1 MDPVSISVT
10 EASRNFSDCV
20 NRARYQGTSFVLLKG
35 GSQVARI
42 EPAAEAQPKRGREL
56 AAAFVKAVEGM
67 HVGEEE
73 ATSWLHDLEQA
84 RGSMQPQGRPWRL

>member
-1 MDPVSISVT
+1 MDPVQISVT

-35 GSQVARI
+35 GSPVARI
-42 EPAAEAQPKRGREL
+42 EPAEAQPKRGREL
-56 AAAFVKAVEGM
+56 AAAFLEAVEEV

-73 ATSWLHDLEQA
+73 ATSWLHDLKQA
-84 RGSMQPQGRPWRL
+84 RGAMQPQGRPWRF

>member
-1 MDPVSISVT
+1 MDPVPISVT

-35 GSQVARI
+35 GTPVARI
-42 EPAAEAQPKRGREL
+42 EPAEAQPKRGREL
-56 AAAFVKAVEGM
+56 AAAFVEAVEDV

-73 ATSWLHDLEQA
+73 ATAWLHDLEQA
-84 RGSMQPQGRPWRL
+84 RGAMQTQGRPWRF

>member
-20 NRARYQGTSFVLLKG
+20 NRARYQGACFILLKSG
-35 GSQVARI
+35 LPVARI
-42 EPAAEAQPKRGREL
+42 EPADAQPRKGSEL
-56 AAAFVKAVEGM
+56 ATALKQAVEG
-67 HVGEEE
+67 VQVSPEE

-84 RGSMQPQGRPWRL
+84 RGALQRR

>member
-1 MDPVSISVT
+1 MDPVPISVT

-20 NRARYQGTSFVLLKG
+20 NRARYQGTSFVLIKG
-35 GSQVARI
+35 GLPVARI
-42 EPAAEAQPKRGREL
+42 EPAEAQPKRGREL
-56 AAAFVKAVEGM
+56 AAAFLKAIEEV

-84 RGSMQPQGRPWRL
+84 RGSVQSQGRPWRF